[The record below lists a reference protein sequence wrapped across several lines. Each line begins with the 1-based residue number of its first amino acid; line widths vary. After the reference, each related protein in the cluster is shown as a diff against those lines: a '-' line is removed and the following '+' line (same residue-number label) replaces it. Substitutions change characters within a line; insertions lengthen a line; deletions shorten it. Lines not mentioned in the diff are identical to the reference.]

1 MSNDTQADLPSA
13 DLIADLTVDTTAEP
27 TSEDSI
33 AADSALADSAPAEQA
48 AAPIETGEAPATG
61 ETASTAETAGTAD
74 AAAVAQAA
82 ETAEAAG
89 SAEVPEG
96 AGAAAVAEEDDLDS
110 HRFECRSCGYVYD
123 PGEGVKKLGIP
134 QGTPFFELDAASF
147 RCPVCRSK
155 VGAFKDIGPRNKPSG
170 FEENL
175 NFGLGVNRLT
185 PGQKNVLIF
194 GGFALAIAF
203 FLSLYSLR

>member
-1 MSNDTQADLPSA
+1 LN
-13 DLIADLTVDTTAEP
+13 
-27 TSEDSI
+27 
-33 AADSALADSAPAEQA
+33 
-48 AAPIETGEAPATG
+48 G
-61 ETASTAETAGTAD
+61 
-74 AAAVAQAA
+74 
-82 ETAEAAG
+82 AEA
-89 SAEVPEG
+89 
-96 AGAAAVAEEDDLDS
+96 EEQEDTS
-110 HRFECRSCGYVYD
+110 NHRFECRSCGYVYD
-123 PGEGVKKLGIP
+123 PAEGVRKLGIVA
-134 QGTPFFELDAASF
+134 GTPFEALDPASF

-155 VGAFKDIGPRNKPSG
+155 VGAFRDIGPREKPSG

>member
-1 MSNDTQADLPSA
+1 MSSDSLRADGQPPE
-13 DLIADLTVDTTAEP
+13 AEVEAQP
-27 TSEDSI
+27 AVVESQ
-33 AADSALADSAPAEQA
+33 AEQCA
-48 AAPIETGEAPATG
+48 PDQSVAAPPA
-61 ETASTAETAGTAD
+61 
-74 AAAVAQAA
+74 
-82 ETAEAAG
+82 AEAA
-89 SAEVPEG
+89 
-96 AGAAAVAEEDDLDS
+96 EDPAQ

-123 PGEGVKKLGIP
+123 PAEGVKKVGIAP
-134 QGTPFFELDAASF
+134 GTPFLEIDPGSF

-155 VGAFKDIGPRNKPSG
+155 IGAFQDIGPRDKPSG

-194 GGFALAIAF
+194 GGFALAFAF

>member
-1 MSNDTQADLPSA
+1 MSSDSPPLPDASLPDA
-13 DLIADLTVDTTAEP
+13 SLPDAP
-27 TSEDSI
+27 
-33 AADSALADSAPAEQA
+33 AAAALAED
-48 AAPIETGEAPATG
+48 
-61 ETASTAETAGTAD
+61 
-74 AAAVAQAA
+74 
-82 ETAEAAG
+82 AG
-89 SAEVPEG
+89 SAADGSVPALEVESP
-96 AGAAAVAEEDDLDS
+96 AEVDPAT
-110 HRFECRSCGYVYD
+110 HRFECRSCGFVYD
-123 PGEGVKKLGIP
+123 PAEGVKKVGIEP
-134 QGTPFFELDAASF
+134 GTPFLALDPLSF

-155 VGAFKDIGPRNKPSG
+155 VGAFKDIGPRDKPSG

>member
-1 MSNDTQADLPSA
+1 MSIDAPTDPAESA
-13 DLIADLTVDTTAEP
+13 GDDTTITAEAPDSPEATAPQAEP
-27 TSEDSI
+27 
-33 AADSALADSAPAEQA
+33 APQ
-48 AAPIETGEAPATG
+48 
-61 ETASTAETAGTAD
+61 AETAAIDPAT
-74 AAAVAQAA
+74 
-82 ETAEAAG
+82 
-89 SAEVPEG
+89 
-96 AGAAAVAEEDDLDS
+96 

-123 PGEGVKKLGIP
+123 PEEGVRKLGIEP
-134 QGTPFFELDAASF
+134 GTPFTELDPASF

-175 NFGLGVNRLT
+175 DFGLGVNRLT

-194 GGFALAIAF
+194 SAFALAIAF

>member
-1 MSNDTQADLPSA
+1 MGSPSSSEGPPQAPPSA
-13 DLIADLTVDTTAEP
+13 PVAGDTPPSPEPEQGADGSLPASTPPEGGPPPETA
-27 TSEDSI
+27 T
-33 AADSALADSAPAEQA
+33 
-48 AAPIETGEAPATG
+48 PIEGEAPA
-61 ETASTAETAGTAD
+61 
-74 AAAVAQAA
+74 
-82 ETAEAAG
+82 
-89 SAEVPEG
+89 
-96 AGAAAVAEEDDLDS
+96 EEDTSS

-123 PGEGVKKLGIP
+123 PAEGVRKLGIAA
-134 QGTPFFELDAASF
+134 GTPFEALDVISF

-155 VGAFKDIGPRNKPSG
+155 VGAFRDIGPREKPSG

-194 GGFALAIAF
+194 GGFALAFAF